1 MDLILSDPCGKMISS
16 TTNKGSKMVKIT
28 APEVGSLLTTS
39 KSKVT
44 GTVEEVVKNNNGTFR
59 VRLDVKGKPRWT
71 TLTK

>member
-1 MDLILSDPCGKMISS
+1 MVILGHKQ
-16 TTNKGSKMVKIT
+16 TNKGSKMGKIQ

-44 GTVEEVVKNNNGTFR
+44 GKVEEVVKNSNGTFR
-59 VRLDVKGKPRWT
+59 VRLDVNGQPRWT